1 MLITPLQPQYKVRI
15 NIRPVKH
22 AYFVYEDDVDSLT
35 SVLRFVCTQWGG
47 IRSLIIPVRRDLTI
61 KNSFLFTLR
70 SHEPDRFV
78 AYMPDVAAPESERLE
93 TYINRLW
100 PYKRVTITPREEF
113 ERADRSAHALHPIPE
128 EELRNNTL
136 VSYEFPGEQA
146 DHWILLALFG
156 QIFDGQQPYY
166 SDTVGGLQTRPI
178 GVDSENFWESQH
190 ETSAFSSVLN
200 LTSYGFSAYEG
211 DFGIGQS
218 FFDVVL
224 VDSCEG
230 LCAYWDFRA
239 TAEATQIPSLKRRT
253 LLLPASLLGN
263 CQALERLA
271 NFVRANFYI
280 SPFYSNLHIR
290 FWVTSDQDE
299 ARARGAV
306 GAVTG
311 LEELTGRLDN
321 RIFAGG
327 YEQPAPE
334 VIAQMPVKYSFFK
347 TDEAFTHHIG
357 GYLESAGHQVPVST
371 GLGFG
376 RNEVFFSPPEG
387 FRSGGG
393 ETAVDFVSDVWARY
407 PRNHEIAEHIKPNAW
422 FSRYGVTFITQPP
435 ARANYLDFNLP
446 TEFETLRLFFSSRGY
461 DVNLSKPA
469 TYANALV
476 GLMGGVEQL
485 PAIATK
491 PAYLLLD
498 SLALKSTKKLAQKIA
513 QQLAENLKQHEV
525 NIPTDMAESIQPHL
539 EDMEIVP
546 ELKRIPKTYSQL
558 SSDARLSPYKKELLP
573 LLSLLSERQVVTRG
587 FYLACTNCETQA
599 WYPLRVIH
607 ERVLCLGCFTEFTL
621 PVEKPKA
628 KEIEW
633 EYTLNTLVNR
643 IMDQDALVAV
653 LAISHLAK
661 GREICC
667 VVPGLELR
675 RADDPKGQAVTDF
688 DFIFVSQQQIFAGE
702 CKAGT
707 ELGDKDLRTAQL
719 AAELGVRN
727 FYFCTVKQFSAETT
741 QRVEELNEEL
751 SESFN
756 MDIEML
762 NGAEL
767 LGEAVS

>member
-15 NIRPVKH
+15 NVRPVKH

-35 SVLRFVCTQWGG
+35 RVLRFVCTQWGG
-47 IRSLIIPVRRDLTI
+47 IRSLIIPVRRDLTV
-61 KNSFLFTLR
+61 KNSFLFSLR
-70 SHEPDRFV
+70 THEPDRFV
-78 AYMPDVAAPESERLE
+78 AYMPDVKAPEREGLE

-100 PYKRVTITPREEF
+100 PYKKVTLIPGEEF
-113 ERADRSAHALHPIPE
+113 EHADMSAHALHPIPE

-136 VSYEFPGEQA
+136 VNYEFLGEQS

-156 QIFDGQQPYY
+156 QIFHGQQQYY
-166 SDTVGGLQTRPI
+166 ADTVGLEPRQI
-178 GVDSENFWESQH
+178 GVDSERFWESQY

-200 LTSYGFSAYEG
+200 LTGYGFSAYEG

-230 LCAYWDFRA
+230 LCAYWAFRA
-239 TAEATQIPSLKRRT
+239 TAEATQVPDLKRRT

-263 CQALERLA
+263 RQALERLV
-271 NFVRANFYI
+271 NFVRANFYV

-290 FWVTSDQDE
+290 FWVTGDQDE
-299 ARARGAV
+299 ARARSAV
-306 GAVTG
+306 GPVAG

-321 RIFAGG
+321 RILVGG
-327 YEQPAPE
+327 YELPAPE
-334 VIAQMPVKYSFFK
+334 IMAQMPVRYSFYK

-387 FRSGGG
+387 FRSRGG
-393 ETAVDFVSDVWARY
+393 ETAVDFVSDVWSRY
-407 PRNHEIAEHIKPNAW
+407 PRSHEVAAHIKPGAW
-422 FSRYGVTFITQPP
+422 FSRYSVSLITQPP

-446 TEFETLRLFFSSRGY
+446 TEFETLKLFFSSRGY

-469 TYANALV
+469 TYANALI

-485 PAIATK
+485 PALATK

-513 QQLAENLKQHEV
+513 QQLADSLRRREIDAPQ
-525 NIPTDMAESIQPHL
+525 DMAESIQPYL
-539 EDMEIVP
+539 EDLEIVP

-558 SSDARLSPYKKELLP
+558 CDDARLRPYKKELLA
-573 LLSLLSERQVVTRG
+573 LLSRLSERQVVTRG
-587 FYLACTNCETQA
+587 FYLTCTNCETQA

-607 ERVLCLGCFTEFTL
+607 ERVLCLGCFAEFTL

-661 GREICC
+661 GRGICC

-707 ELGDKDLRTAQL
+707 ELGDKDLRTARL
-719 AAELGVRN
+719 AAELGVHH
-727 FYFCTVKQFSAETT
+727 FYFSTVKQFSPETT
-741 QRVEELNEEL
+741 RRIEELNEEL
-751 SESFN
+751 SKN
-756 MDIEML
+756 VYMDIEIL

-767 LGEAVS
+767 LGEPVL